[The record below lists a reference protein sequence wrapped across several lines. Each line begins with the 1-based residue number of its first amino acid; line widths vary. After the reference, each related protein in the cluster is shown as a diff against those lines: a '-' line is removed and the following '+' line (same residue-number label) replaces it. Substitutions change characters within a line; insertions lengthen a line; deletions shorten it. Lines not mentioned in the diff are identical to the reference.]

1 MSTSSSKSSMTE
13 KPSHDYDNYSKIHS
27 FIGLRGEKLNLAV
40 SVLSGVGFLL
50 FGYDQ
55 GVMGSLLTL
64 PSFRETFRQIDVTTH
79 PENSVLQG
87 AVIALYEI
95 GCMISA
101 LSTMYFGDKLGRRKL
116 IFIGSVIM
124 LIGGVIQSCA
134 YTVAHLTVAR
144 IITGFGNG
152 FITATV
158 PIWQAEL
165 AKPKMRGK
173 LIMLQGSI
181 IALGI
186 TISYWVD
193 FAFYFL
199 DKPGASYASVSWR
212 FPIAFQCIFPIIIIP
227 FIFKLPESPR
237 WLLKKER
244 REEARIVFSAIYE
257 VPLDDHLV
265 HASIE
270 EIEQSI
276 AMEVR
281 EGADKFN
288 FKSLLSQGESKN
300 FQRTMIAAWS
310 QIMQQITGINLI
322 TYYAGTI
329 FEQYIG
335 MPPLQSRILAACNGT
350 EYFLASL
357 LAFWTIERFGRRKL
371 MLFGAA
377 GQAISMAILTG
388 CNHKADPTNSGN
400 SVDHKAGIAAAVF
413 LFVFNSFFGCTW
425 LGISWLLPPEILPLG
440 IRAPATGISTA
451 CNWGFNF
458 MVVMITPVAFSNIG
472 AYTYSIFAVI
482 NFLMIPAVYFFF
494 PETAGRS
501 LEEMDIIFAQTPANQ
516 PWKSVSIARSLPYMH
531 AGANNNEDIENKR
544 HAFAEHRE
552 NISIEEGSG
561 NIPPLLEPNEDTG
574 KAH

>member
-1 MSTSSSKSSMTE
+1 MSTLSSKVSSEE
-13 KPSHDYDNYSKIHS
+13 KLDDIRHS
-27 FIGLRGEKLNLAV
+27 FLGLRGSRLNLAV
-40 SVLSGVGFLL
+40 SVIAGVGFLL

-64 PSFRETFRQIDVTTH
+64 PSFRATFESIDTVKN
-79 PENSVLQG
+79 PQNSTLQG

-95 GCMISA
+95 GCMVSA

-116 IFIGSVIM
+116 IFIGAFVM
-124 LIGGVIQSCA
+124 MVGGVIQSCA

-144 IITGFGNG
+144 IVTGLGNG

-165 AKPKMRGK
+165 ALPQMRGK
-173 LIMLQGSI
+173 LIMMQGSI

-199 DKPGASYASVSWR
+199 DKPGASHASVSWR
-212 FPIAFQCIFPIIIIP
+212 FPLAFQCVFPIIIMP
-227 FIFKLPESPR
+227 FVFRLPESPR
-237 WLLKKER
+237 WLLKMGR
-244 REEARIVFSAIYE
+244 ASEARRVFSAIYD
-257 VPLDDHLV
+257 VPSNDHLV
-265 HASIE
+265 QASID
-270 EIEQSI
+270 
-276 AMEVR
+276 EVQTSLEAERR

-288 FKSLLSQGESKN
+288 FGSLLKQGESKN
-300 FQRTMIAAWS
+300 FQRTMLAAWS

-335 MPPLQSRILAACNGT
+335 LDPLPSRILAACNGT

-357 LAFWTIERFGRRKL
+357 VAFWTIERFGRRKL
-371 MLFGAA
+371 MLVGAA
-377 GQAISMAILTG
+377 GQAACMAILTG
-388 CNHKADPTNSGN
+388 TNHKADPTNSGN
-400 SVDHKAGIAAAVF
+400 SVDTQAGIAAAVF
-413 LFVFNSFFGCTW
+413 LFVFNTFFGFSW

-458 MVVMITPVAFSNIG
+458 MVVMITPVAFANIG
-472 AYTYSIFAVI
+472 AYTYTIFAVI
-482 NFLMIPAVYFFF
+482 NFLMIPVVYFLY

-516 PWKSVSIARSLPYMH
+516 PWKSVKIAQQLPFMH

-544 HAFAEHRE
+544 AAYAEHH
-552 NISIEEGSG
+552 EE
-561 NIPPLLEPNEDTG
+561 LFE
-574 KAH
+574 

>member
-1 MSTSSSKSSMTE
+1 MSTLSSKVSSEE
-13 KPSHDYDNYSKIHS
+13 KLDDIRHS
-27 FIGLRGEKLNLAV
+27 FLGLRGSRLNLAV
-40 SVLSGVGFLL
+40 SVIAGVGFLL

-64 PSFRETFRQIDVTTH
+64 PSFRATFELIDTVKNPQNLT
-79 PENSVLQG
+79 LQG

-95 GCMISA
+95 GCMVLA

-116 IFIGSVIM
+116 IFIGAFVM
-124 LIGGVIQSCA
+124 MVGGVIQSCA

-144 IITGFGNG
+144 IVTGLGNG

-165 AKPKMRGK
+165 ALPQMRGK
-173 LIMLQGSI
+173 LIMMQGSI

-199 DKPGASYASVSWR
+199 DKPGALHALVLWR
-212 FPIAFQCIFPIIIIP
+212 FPLAFQCVFPIIIMP
-227 FIFKLPESPR
+227 FVFRLPELPR
-237 WLLKKER
+237 WLLKMGR
-244 REEARIVFSAIYE
+244 ASEARRVFSAIYD
-257 VPLDDHLV
+257 VPSNDHLV
-265 HASIE
+265 QALID
-270 EIEQSI
+270 
-276 AMEVR
+276 EVQTLLEAERR

-288 FKSLLSQGESKN
+288 FGSLLKQGELKN
-300 FQRTMIAAWS
+300 FQRTMLAAWS

-335 MPPLQSRILAACNGT
+335 LDPLPLRILAACNGT

-357 LAFWTIERFGRRKL
+357 VAFWTIERFGRRKL
-371 MLFGAA
+371 MLVGAA
-377 GQAISMAILTG
+377 GQAACMAILTG
-388 CNHKADPTNSGN
+388 TNHKADPTNLGN
-400 SVDHKAGIAAAVF
+400 SVDTQAGIAAAVF
-413 LFVFNSFFGCTW
+413 LFVFNTFFGFLW
-425 LGISWLLPPEILPLG
+425 LGILWLLPPEILPLG

-458 MVVMITPVAFSNIG
+458 MVVMITPVAFANIG
-472 AYTYSIFAVI
+472 AYTYTIFAVI
-482 NFLMIPAVYFFF
+482 NFLMIPVVYFLY

-516 PWKSVSIARSLPYMH
+516 PWKSVKIAQQLPFMH

-544 HAFAEHRE
+544 AAYAEHH
-552 NISIEEGSG
+552 EE
-561 NIPPLLEPNEDTG
+561 LFE
-574 KAH
+574 